1 MTRKEILIA
10 AMKAVVPKFELS
22 LLTDEQ
28 LNDLEQIMKREGL
41 QIISIEKAVQ
51 QGFKIPENQNEII
64 NQLIKFYKRWKK
76 TN

>member
-28 LNDLEQIMKREGL
+28 LNDLEQIMKRKGL

>member
-28 LNDLEQIMKREGL
+28 LDDLEQIMKRKGL

-64 NQLIKFYKRWKK
+64 NQLIKFY
-76 TN
+76 NEQN

>member
-1 MTRKEILIA
+1 MTRKEKLR
-10 AMKAVVPKFELS
+10 AVLKVAVPKFELS
-22 LLTDEQ
+22 LLTDKQ
-28 LNDLEQIMKREGL
+28 LNDLEQIMKTNGL